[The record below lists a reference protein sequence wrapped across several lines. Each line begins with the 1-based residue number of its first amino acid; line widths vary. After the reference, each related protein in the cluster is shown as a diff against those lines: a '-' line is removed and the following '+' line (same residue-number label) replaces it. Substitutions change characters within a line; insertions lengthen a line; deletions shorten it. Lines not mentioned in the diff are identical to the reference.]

1 MAGRHGNKGVVSRVM
16 RKEDMP
22 FPSRWYSSTNRIE
35 PIGRT
40 FSYEHWSGS

>member
-22 FPSRWYSSTNRIE
+22 FLPDGTPVQIVLN
-35 PIGRT
+35 PLGVP
-40 FSYEHWSGS
+40 FSYEHRSGS

>member
-1 MAGRHGNKGVVSRVM
+1 MVTKGVVSRVM

-22 FPSRWYSSTNRIE
+22 FLPDGTPVQIVLN

-40 FSYEHWSGS
+40 FSDEYRSGS